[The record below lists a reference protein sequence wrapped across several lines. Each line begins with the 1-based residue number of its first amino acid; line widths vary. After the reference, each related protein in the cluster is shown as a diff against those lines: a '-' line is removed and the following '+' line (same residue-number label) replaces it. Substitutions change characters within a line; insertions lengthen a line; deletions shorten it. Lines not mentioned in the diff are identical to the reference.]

1 MTTNPTGIIFVVDA
15 ANLATGTAAVGG
27 LSDTASYLHDTLLAL
42 QRQHSRGK
50 SSKSREVAF
59 LVAANKG
66 DLFTA
71 LPAPLV
77 RAALE
82 GEIGKIR
89 ETRIRGL
96 AGVERVGEG
105 LGSGDGSV
113 KEEEEEEALGGTAE
127 GKFEFG
133 VMKEW
138 DVHVDVVDGSVMGEG
153 ESGDVEDWWDW
164 IAAQL

>member
-15 ANLATGTAAVGG
+15 ANLAAGTTAAGG
-27 LSDTASYLHDTLLAL
+27 LSDTASYLHDALLAL

-50 SSKSREVAF
+50 SSKSRELPF

-77 RAALE
+77 KAALE
-82 GEIGKIR
+82 GEIGRIR
-89 ETRIRGL
+89 ESRARGL
-96 AGVERVGEG
+96 AEVERVGEG
-105 LGSGDGSV
+105 LGSG
-113 KEEEEEEALGGTAE
+113 EEGVREEEEALGGTTE

-138 DVHVDVVDGSVMGEG
+138 DVHVDVVGGSVTGEG
-153 ESGDVEDWWDW
+153 ESGDVEEWWDW
-164 IAAQL
+164 VAAQL